1 MNKSIYI
8 INGLNHLNYITLIIN
23 LCKIMHCTLNE
34 RFINTNNYKKFD
46 LPIYRHYK
54 SIIGGHSE

>member
-1 MNKSIYI
+1 
-8 INGLNHLNYITLIIN
+8 
-23 LCKIMHCTLNE
+23 MHCTLNE